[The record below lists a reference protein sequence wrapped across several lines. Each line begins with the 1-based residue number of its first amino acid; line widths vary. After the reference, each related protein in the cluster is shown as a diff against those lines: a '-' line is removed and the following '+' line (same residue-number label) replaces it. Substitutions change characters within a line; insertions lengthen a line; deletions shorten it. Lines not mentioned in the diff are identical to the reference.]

1 MTEHQTLE
9 KSVRDKAREWLES
22 GDLKY
27 FIGYDKGKY
36 SSKARPAFIYN
47 AEDAESLVVDPTCAS
62 NLTRYVVDEVQYKPG
77 RGEKPDTRPV
87 GIVVKPCDSKTLV
100 ELMKENIL
108 PRERVKIIGLTCRG
122 IVSQEKLEEV
132 LAELPGWDDAGS
144 EFELDDEKLT
154 VSAGGKKKTVAA
166 AGVLAGKCL
175 VCTHHNPL
183 VADEVFGEPVEDP
196 ETDEFGD
203 TRDLEE
209 MSQEERWDYWSA
221 ELSRCVR
228 CYACRDACPLCYC
241 EQCVFDKYKPF
252 KWNEF
257 SVKLRENLYY
267 QMVRAMHLAGRCVDC
282 GDCERSCPM
291 GIPIRKIN
299 RFLLKRAWDRFKTE
313 PGVNID
319 DPRMFSSYDVGDPEE
334 EIL

>member
-1 MTEHQTLE
+1 MNRTIEE
-9 KSVRDKAREWLES
+9 GVRKKAREWLES
-22 GDLKY
+22 GSLKY
-27 FIGYDKGKY
+27 FIGYEKGKY
-36 SSKARPAFIYN
+36 SSDARPAFIYKP
-47 AEDAESLVVDPTCAS
+47 EDAGTLVADPTCAN
-62 NLTRYVVDEVQYKPG
+62 NLTRYLVDEVQYKPA

-87 GIVVKPCDSKTLV
+87 GIFVKPCDSKTVV
-100 ELMKENIL
+100 ELIKENIV
-108 PRERVKIIGLTCRG
+108 PRERVKIIGCTCRG
-122 IVSQEKLEEV
+122 TVSQEKLKEQ
-132 LAELPGWDDAGS
+132 LSDLPGWEEPGT
-144 EFELDDEKLT
+144 EFDLDGELLT
-154 VSAGGKKKTVAA
+154 VTAGGQTKTVPAA
-166 AGVLAGKCL
+166 NVLAGKCF

-183 VADEVFGEPVEDP
+183 IADEVFGETVE
-196 ETDEFGD
+196 ETKTDDFGD
-203 TRDLEE
+203 SPELEA
-209 MSQEERWDYWSA
+209 MSPEERWDFWSG

-241 EQCVFDKYKPF
+241 EECVFDKYKPF

-313 PGVNID
+313 PGINVE
-319 DPRMFSSYDVGDPEE
+319 DPRMFTSYDVDDPQEK
-334 EIL
+334 IL